1 MRKTHRCY
9 ALRLCVVVGSLTIL
23 AACGHDLVEEPG
35 GAPAGTAAP
44 EADASLSPATD
55 GGAASAEASPST
67 ANPGGG
73 TIYYLGYTEGHA
85 SDPAPMIANGKL
97 QVDRIKDAL
106 QTRGGFGGATI
117 KTSGGYA
124 ALVSGIDDLKAKATG
139 SEDTAVIYLHTHG
152 GSTGLSV
159 SKMLWSEL
167 ATRVL
172 TIPAGN
178 VLVFLATCNS
188 GAGVNAFTSSGWQ
201 SKSGQ
206 NFAAFSIVDDGE
218 KGAFSPGP
226 PPINPLSDNVIL
238 KIGQVTMFEGL
249 SDLPAKVKQSF
260 AAFGQ
265 TRNPKMASSWKVSR
279 PIW

>member
-1 MRKTHRCY
+1 MRKTRCY
-9 ALRLCVVVGSLTIL
+9 SLLLFVMLGSQTIF
-23 AACGHDLVEEPG
+23 AACGHDLVEEPV
-35 GAPAGTAAP
+35 GTPTETAP
-44 EADASLSPATD
+44 EADTSPSLATD
-55 GGAASAEASPST
+55 AGAALADTSPSADQT
-67 ANPGGG
+67 SGG
-73 TIYYLGYTEGHA
+73 TIYYFGYTEGHA

-97 QVDRIKDAL
+97 QVNRIKDAL
-106 QTRGGFGGATI
+106 QTRGGFGGHTI
-117 KTSGGYA
+117 KTSDGYA
-124 ALVSGIDDLKAKATG
+124 ALVSGIDDLKGKATG
-139 SEDTAVIYLHTHG
+139 SSDTAVIYLHTHG
-152 GSTGLSV
+152 GPKGLSV

-188 GAGVNAFTSSGWQ
+188 GAGVSAFASSGWQ

-218 KGAFSPGP
+218 TGTFSPGP
-226 PPINPLSDNVIL
+226 PPINPLSDNVIF
-238 KIGQVTMFEGL
+238 KIKNVTMFDGL
-249 SDLPAKVKQSF
+249 ADLPSKVQQSF
-260 AAFGQ
+260 AAFGL